1 MKTSVV
7 MSGSVTLQ
15 TNEQRS
21 ALNGSRQP
29 AIKRMQCRGF
39 GLEQEQLVEQCLVG
53 NQEAWAELVGSY
65 RGLIYSIAARFGAKH
80 QDAADIFQAVCIE
93 VFNSLPQLRN
103 VRSLKSW
110 LITVSLRQAYRWK
123 RRLPNDVELDAMDLD
138 AAAEIATAPEVFS
151 QFQQE
156 DVVRKAIAQLKPRN
170 AELVRLLFFEQPPL
184 PYTEIAKRLGLATG
198 SIGFIRARCLTKLRK
213 ALIEVGFYVP

>member
-1 MKTSVV
+1 
-7 MSGSVTLQ
+7 
-15 TNEQRS
+15 
-21 ALNGSRQP
+21 
-29 AIKRMQCRGF
+29 
-39 GLEQEQLVEQCLVG
+39 
-53 NQEAWAELVGSY
+53 
-65 RGLIYSIAARFGAKH
+65 
-80 QDAADIFQAVCIE
+80 
-93 VFNSLPQLRN
+93 
-103 VRSLKSW
+103 
-110 LITVSLRQAYRWK
+110 
-123 RRLPNDVELDAMDLD
+123 MDLD

-198 SIGFIRARCLTKLRK
+198 SIGFIRARCLSKLRK